1 MSTWH
6 HGSETPY
13 DKPER
18 LVSPYYHPLPPVF
31 SCDQCG
37 ETRSSKDELR
47 QHRFEAH
54 PLHKPILFLQGREL
68 GNHITR
74 ITLPLAADDVHQND
88 CDRAFL
94 NGREIPVSSIP
105 QELAL
110 LSSGACR
117 LELIKTGVSV
127 VFKLSFDIASVDDL
141 AGVERRFCE
150 FASDLRR
157 QPLNSRSIDTFI
169 SDTEVFTTVASY
181 VDGICE
187 YLYGLQ
193 TKTGGLDAARPNSEY
208 VNRFNKS
215 VDALAAYKRPLANM
229 IVAAIE
235 FHFNHFPE
243 AAHLVAGRGGL
254 GHAARTYA
262 SWILGQRLESRT
274 DTVPS
279 VELDDLEVAIVDD
292 VTKQILRWVGCSLQE
307 LSRCSRVSI
316 ESTLQGHPGAYD
328 GPKMHMLLA
337 EMSLAVE
344 DVAGVIRHAKA
355 LHNVAGFEN
364 WATSMLSRIR

>member
-1 MSTWH
+1 MSMWH

-37 ETRSSKDELR
+37 ETRPSKDELR

-68 GNHITR
+68 GNHLTR
-74 ITLPLAADDVHQND
+74 ITRPLADDDVHQND

-94 NGREIPVSSIP
+94 NGREIPVSSIS
-105 QELAL
+105 QELSL

-127 VFKLSFDIASVDDL
+127 VFKLSFDLASVDDL
-141 AGVERRFCE
+141 TSVERRFCE
-150 FASDLRR
+150 LASDLRR
-157 QPLNSRSIDTFI
+157 QPLNSHSIDTFI
-169 SDTEVFTTVASY
+169 SDTEAFPTAASY

-193 TKTGGLDAARPNSEY
+193 TKAGSLDAARPYSEY

-215 VDALAAYKRPLANM
+215 V
-229 IVAAIE
+229 
-235 FHFNHFPE
+235 
-243 AAHLVAGRGGL
+243 
-254 GHAARTYA
+254 AARTYA
-262 SWILGQRLESRT
+262 SWVLGQRLESRT

-279 VELDDLEVAIVDD
+279 VALDDLEVAIVDD

-307 LSRCSRVSI
+307 LSRCSRVPI
-316 ESTLQGHPGAYD
+316 ESTLQDHPGAYD
-328 GPKMHMLLA
+328 GSKIHMLLA

-344 DVAGVIRHAKA
+344 DAAGVLRHTKA
-355 LHNVAGFEN
+355 LHNVAGFET